1 MEEEQYSRQHDEE
14 TDRKIELARLF
25 TRKDRPLPKP
35 GCSWAFFI
43 FLGLLTL
50 GLIVMYGIYKGGAA
64 Q

>member
-1 MEEEQYSRQHDEE
+1 MPENDHQEEI
-14 TDRKIELARLF
+14 DRKIDFARAF
-25 TRKDRPLPKP
+25 MRKDRPLPKP

-50 GLIVMYGIYKGGAA
+50 GLVVMYIMYKN

>member
-1 MEEEQYSRQHDEE
+1 MSDNERQEEI
-14 TDRKIELARLF
+14 DRKIDFARAF
-25 TRKDRPLPKP
+25 MRKDRPLPKP

-50 GLIVMYGIYKGGAA
+50 GLAIMYIKYKT

>member
-1 MEEEQYSRQHDEE
+1 MPENDHQEEI
-14 TDRKIELARLF
+14 DRKIDFARAF
-25 TRKDRPLPKP
+25 MRKDRPLPKL

-50 GLIVMYGIYKGGAA
+50 GLVVMYIMYKN